1 MLQRLLMVLSIG
13 AALGMLAV
21 LVVRTQGEPQTIEG
35 HLGRM
40 TALAQLGAANAE
52 ADTQVMR
59 ARLSLDSDAEGLT
72 DAMRRLESA
81 RTALALHRDGL
92 RSVSRDVGNAVSGL
106 LQQLDDK
113 QALLGSYRSQVGDF
127 AVSYRQFGEQGDLLL
142 ADPALV
148 GDGALR
154 GVVRR
159 LLEEVTTYSLQ
170 SVPTNQDSLDSLM
183 TQVTV
188 AAGSASPLRSRLMS
202 LSNAA
207 ARVVGDKDQLTAV
220 AGKLGEVPVAA
231 TLDKLQK
238 NYTAHYT
245 QAEANLARYRLLL
258 AIYACAL
265 LVVFGLVGWRLRRSY
280 GELDRSHEDLQNLNA
295 SLEETVQARTGE
307 LRKALDDL
315 RFQQAQLVQ
324 SEKMAALGQMV
335 AGVAHEINTP
345 LGYAR
350 GNVETVRES
359 LPFVRE
365 LIEAEQSGDA
375 QRRQEAQR
383 RWPADEGLAEFEMLL
398 KDAEYGLGQIAELVL
413 GLKDFSRVDRSLTES
428 FSLNDG
434 LDTALKICQ
443 TQLKGRVEVQREY
456 GELPLVPCAPSQI
469 NQVFLNLIGNA
480 GQAIE
485 GEGTITLRTYAEDD
499 EAVVEVQDSGCG
511 MDRDTL
517 AHIFEPFFT
526 TKPVGKGTGLGL
538 SIVFRIVEDH
548 RGRIEVD
555 SEPGKGTTFRLR
567 LPLKAQSAAPAVA
580 TSAAAGDIVL
590 QEAFA

>member
-13 AALGMLAV
+13 AALAMLAV
-21 LVVRTQGEPQTIEG
+21 LVVRTQGEPQTLEG

-40 TALAQLGAANAE
+40 TALAQLSAANVE

-59 ARLSLDSDAEGLT
+59 ARLSLESDAQGLE
-72 DAMRRLESA
+72 DAMRRLEAA

-92 RSVSRDVGNAVSGL
+92 RAVSRDVGNAVSGL

-113 QALLGSYRSQVGDF
+113 QALLGSYRSQVGEF
-127 AVSYRQFGEQGDLLL
+127 AGSYAKFGQESDLVL
-142 ADPALV
+142 ADPALA
-148 GDGALR
+148 GDAGLR
-154 GVVRR
+154 SAVRR

-170 SVPTNQDSLDSLM
+170 SAPTNQDTLDGLM

-188 AAGSASPLRSRLMS
+188 GAGSAPALRSRLIA

-207 ARVVGDKDQLTAV
+207 ARVVGDKDQLTAI

-231 TLDKLQK
+231 TLDRLQK
-238 NYTAHYT
+238 NYIAHY
-245 QAEANLARYRLLL
+245 AKDEANLARYRQVL
-258 AIYACAL
+258 AIYAAAL
-265 LVVFGLVGWRLRRSY
+265 LAVFGLVGWRLRRSY
-280 GELDRSHEDLQNLNA
+280 GELDRSHDELQNLNA

-375 QRRQEAQR
+375 RRREEAQR
-383 RWPADEGLAEFEMLL
+383 RWPADEGLAEFEILL
-398 KDAEYGLGQIAELVL
+398 KDAEHGLGQIAELVL
-413 GLKDFSRVDRSLTES
+413 GLKDFSRVDRSLTEL

-443 TQLKGRVEVQREY
+443 SQLKGRVEVQREY

-469 NQVFLNLIGNA
+469 NQVFLNLISNA

-485 GEGTITLRTYAEDD
+485 GQGLIMLRTYAEDD

-511 MDRDTL
+511 MDADTL

-555 SEPGKGTTFRLR
+555 SRPGQGTTFRLR
-567 LPLKAQSAAPAVA
+567 LPLKAAAA
-580 TSAAAGDIVL
+580 TSTSTIEPAGEIVL
-590 QEAFA
+590 KEAFA

>member
-1 MLQRLLMVLSIG
+1 MLQRLLMALSIG
-13 AALGMLAV
+13 AALAMLAV
-21 LVVRTQGEPQTIEG
+21 LVVRTQGEPQTFEG

-40 TALAQLGAANAE
+40 TAMAQLGAANVE

-59 ARLSLDSDAEGLT
+59 ARLSLESDTEGLA

-81 RTALALHRDGL
+81 RTSLALHRDGL
-92 RSVSRDVGNAVSGL
+92 RAVSRDVGNAVSGL

-113 QALLGSYRSQVGDF
+113 QALLGSYRSQVAEF
-127 AVSYRQFGEQGDLLL
+127 AESYAKFGQESDLVL
-142 ADPALV
+142 ADPALA
-148 GDGALR
+148 GDASLR
-154 GVVRR
+154 GSVRR

-170 SVPTNQDSLDSLM
+170 SSSTNQDTLDALM

-188 AAGSASPLRSRLMS
+188 GAGSAPSLRSRLLA

-207 ARVVGDKDQLTAV
+207 ARVVGDKDQLTAI
-220 AGKLGEVPVAA
+220 AGKLGEVPVAT
-231 TLDKLQK
+231 TLDRLQK
-238 NYTAHYT
+238 SYIAHY
-245 QAEANLARYRLLL
+245 AKGEANLARYRQVL
-258 AIYACAL
+258 AIYAAAL
-265 LVVFGLVGWRLRRSY
+265 LAVFGIVGWRLRRSY
-280 GELDRSHEDLQNLNA
+280 GELDRSHDELQNLNA

-359 LPFVRE
+359 LPLVRE

-375 QRRQEAQR
+375 QRREEAQR
-383 RWPADEGLAEFEMLL
+383 RWPADEGLGEFEMLL

-413 GLKDFSRVDRSLTES
+413 GLKDFSRVDRSLTEL

-443 TQLKGRVEVQREY
+443 SQLKGRVDVQREY

-469 NQVFLNLIGNA
+469 NQVFLNLISNA

-485 GEGTITLRTYAEDD
+485 GEGLITLRTRTEDD

-511 MDRDTL
+511 MDADTL

-555 SEPGKGTTFRLR
+555 SQPGQGTTFRLR
-567 LPLKAQSAAPAVA
+567 LPLKARAA
-580 TSAAAGDIVL
+580 TSTPASEAPGEIVL
-590 QEAFA
+590 KEAFA